1 MEDNGAI
8 PAVGLWAGRVIVE
21 AGGGSFPNPPT
32 LAMMDAK
39 GVLLGLVLGSKLDF
53 PGSVASGE
61 EEAGS
66 TGSVGGVMEEAGVI
80 ATLVVVCGSGIGVEF
95 GGSGIT
101 LEAGGLGIAVEVGT
115 TGTRVDVI
123 VGPGIAEEAVD
134 CG

>member
-1 MEDNGAI
+1 
-8 PAVGLWAGRVIVE
+8 VE

-32 LAMMDAK
+32 LAMMDPK

-61 EEAGS
+61 EEAGL
-66 TGSVGGVMEEAGVI
+66 TGSVGGAMEEAGGI
-80 ATLVVVCGSGIGVEF
+80 ATLVVCGSGIGVEF

-101 LEAGGLGIAVEVGT
+101 LEAGGSGIAVEVGT